1 MKNLHKILAGA
12 MLIVSSHAMAQEDVK
27 ANEILE
33 QHVKAIGGK
42 EKIAAIKSIKIKQII
57 SANGSDIPQELTIV
71 PGESMRTEIN
81 AMGNKMIVCISGNEG
96 WQSTGTQTQTLP
108 AEYIKSMKS
117 QTDVFGPLVNHQEA
131 KIQVT
136 FVGIEK
142 LNKKEEAY
150 KLKLKD
156 KDGNESEAYISTKDY
171 MFVKMTSKGTD
182 ILFLDYKNYDGIKMP
197 QVIEM
202 VSANGKVVI
211 ADREVTIN
219 PKIEEDT
226 FKMPSK

>member
-1 MKNLHKILAGA
+1 MKKIHTLIALAMIA
-12 MLIVSSHAMAQEDVK
+12 SSTQIIAQEDAK

-42 EKIAAIKSIKIKQII
+42 EKIAAVKSIKIKQLI

-71 PGESMRTEIN
+71 PGEAMRTEIN
-81 AMGNKMIVCISGNEG
+81 AMGNKMIVCINGNEG
-96 WQSTGTQTQTLP
+96 WQSTGTQTMALP

-131 KIQVT
+131 KMQVT
-136 FVGIEK
+136 YIGIEK
-142 LNKKEEAY
+142 LSKKEEAF

-171 MFVKMTSKGTD
+171 MFVKLTSKGTD
-182 ILFLDYKNYDGIKMP
+182 ILFLDYKDYDGIKMP
-197 QVIEM
+197 QSIEM

-211 ADREVTIN
+211 ADRQIIIN
-219 PKIEEDT
+219 PKIEENT